1 MKNEIKQKAIEKLTE
16 DKILEEIEKEN
27 KEGKELLSIQKEVI
41 EKLKKVETK
50 KELEEIKVKTLGKKG
65 PIVQMY
71 SKMKEIKEEEKKKLG
86 FYINHLKEILEEAI
100 KEIQTAIEKEE
111 MEKKLEEEKIDISLK
126 AATIQIGAPNI
137 LEKLIE
143 EVEEVFLSMGYDVVD
158 GPEIEEDK
166 YNFEMLNIPK
176 GHPARDAQDTF
187 YIEGEEILLR
197 SQTSPVQ
204 IRMMLKGEGKAPIR
218 MICPGKTYRRDD
230 DDATHSHQFMQIEG
244 LLVDHNIHLTDLKG
258 TIDVIAKKLFGKNV
272 ETRFR
277 PSYYQFTEPSVEVD
291 ISCFNCKGKGCNI
304 CKKTGF
310 ITIAGAGMVH
320 PNVLSMSGYD
330 PKEWSGFAFGFG
342 AERMAMLKYDID
354 DCRVFYN
361 TDLRETRP
369 FDRKDSDKND

>member
-1 MKNEIKQKAIEKLTE
+1 MKE
-16 DKILEEIEKEN
+16 
-27 KEGKELLSIQKEVI
+27 
-41 EKLKKVETK
+41 KVEQLREEMNQK
-50 KELEEIKVKTLGKKG
+50 LENVKNLHQLNDIKITYLGKKG
-65 PIVQMY
+65 PIVELMSY
-71 SKMKEIKEEEKKKLG
+71 MKELSVDEKKIFGKL
-86 FYINHLKEILEEAI
+86 INDLKTEMKNKIESIFIQLETEALN
-100 KEIQTAIEKEE
+100 Q
-111 MEKKLEEEKIDISLK
+111 KLEREQVDITLPATKIRM
-126 AATIQIGAPNI
+126 GAPNI

-204 IRMMLKGEGKAPIR
+204 VRTMLKGEGKTPIR

-244 LLVDHNIHLTDLKG
+244 LVVDYDISLSDLKG
-258 TIDVIAKKLFGKNV
+258 TIDVIVKKLFGSSV

-291 ISCFNCKGKGCNI
+291 ISCFNCKQDGCNI
-304 CKKTGF
+304 CKHTGW
-310 ITIAGAGMVH
+310 ITIAGAGIVH
-320 PNVLSMSGYD
+320 PNVLKMGGYD
-330 PKEWSGFAFGFG
+330 PKQWSGFAFGFG
-342 AERMAMLKYDID
+342 AERMAMLKYDIKD
-354 DCRVFYN
+354 LRVFYN
-361 TDLRETRP
+361 TDLRESNT
-369 FDRKDSDKND
+369 FDRREDFLND